1 MQRKELENIEYRID
15 ALECSRYAEVLSK
28 EVKAPTFPFCLFQKI
43 AEKEKDPFKS
53 KILWLLS
60 DILSLGLDCETNEFI
75 PYFFF
80 RLENLNESDVEFL
93 IVFLNK
99 IDDPYIK
106 SRIADVLFCKTKQFQ
121 PYLSMAIDAYM
132 EMPIGSKNWN
142 LYMQDAW
149 QRALFLVKTRCKK
162 RLGEFKSLFVE
173 FVIKTSN
180 KNIEPLMWALVNVFD
195 ANDLKTHSAALDN
208 CVKIIRYYIPRIA
221 FSVIGSWSKAID
233 KIAEVDQNIADSLYE
248 ELINDRLPYFA
259 NEIKSGFF
267 VRAHEINQLFPLLGK
282 MSKNKR
288 AEFQDKEQWMIK
300 KSRELYQKAMQFEGK
315 RYSEYANLERRE
327 KMEKFLSK
335 CNPAL
340 LFVTLL
346 KVMKFDKKT
355 FESII
360 KSSSDLKNGLTF
372 AIESPMNVLNED
384 GGIVSSNREQSNKD
398 LFEKDCIAK
407 EFQKYVFKQ
416 STECLEPIFKELTK
430 QCSLSY
436 KDAIDQLLTHSSYL
450 TETNVSA
457 FARGWVYG
465 CQGDLFTALHL
476 MVPHFDRL
484 LTDLLKVNDVPVM
497 GKNKETNEDFEKS
510 PKKFLDTNE
519 AIKIL
524 GEETAF
530 QIKMLFYSEL
540 GFDYRNRIAHG
551 RITSDSY
558 EQPYIWAF
566 ILKFLLDKA
575 GL

>member
-1 MQRKELENIEYRID
+1 MQRIEVENIEYRID
-15 ALECSRYAEVLSK
+15 ALECSRYAEILLK
-28 EVKAPTFPFCLFQKI
+28 DEDAPTYPFCLFQKV
-43 AEKEKDPFKS
+43 AEKENDPFKS
-53 KILWLLS
+53 KILWLIA
-60 DILSLGLDCETNEFI
+60 DVLSLGVDCETNEFV
-75 PYFFF
+75 PEFFF

-93 IVFLNK
+93 VVLLNK
-99 IDDPYIK
+99 ITDPYIK
-106 SRIADVLFCKTKQFQ
+106 SRIADVLFCKTKQFL
-121 PYLSMAIDAYM
+121 PYLKTAIDAYV

-221 FSVIGSWSKAID
+221 FSIIGSWSKAID

-259 NEIKSGFF
+259 NEIKRGFF
-267 VRAHEINQLFPLLGK
+267 VRAYEINQLFPLLGK
-282 MSKNKR
+282 MSRNKR
-288 AEFQDKEQWMIK
+288 TEFQDKEQWMIK
-300 KSRELYQKAMQFEGK
+300 KSRELYQKASQHEGQ
-315 RYSEYANLERRE
+315 RYSVYSDLDRRKNIE
-327 KMEKFLSK
+327 DFLSK
-335 CNPAL
+335 SNPEL
-340 LFVTLL
+340 LFTRLL
-346 KVMKFDKKT
+346 KALKFDKKIY
-355 FESII
+355 ESIF
-360 KSSSDLKNGLTF
+360 KSSTNLKNGLNF
-372 AIESPMNVLNED
+372 VKGSPMNIINNE
-384 GGIVSSNREQSNKD
+384 GGIVTSNRKD
-398 LFEKDCIAK
+398 LDKDLLEKQCIAN
-407 EFQKYVFKQ
+407 EYQRIVFKQ

-465 CQGDLFTALHL
+465 VQGDLFTALHL

-484 LTDLLKVNDVPVM
+484 LTDFLKVNDVPVM

-519 AIKIL
+519 AVKIL
-524 GEETAF
+524 GEEATF

-551 RITSDSY
+551 LINSDSF

-575 GL
+575 DL

>member
-15 ALECSRYAEVLSK
+15 ALECSRYAEILSK
-28 EVKAPTFPFCLFQKI
+28 DEDAPTYPFCLFQNV

-300 KSRELYQKAMQFEGK
+300 KSRELYQKAMQFEGN

-398 LFEKDCIAK
+398 LFEKDCVAK

-436 KDAIDQLLTHSSYL
+436 KDAIDQLLTHSCYL